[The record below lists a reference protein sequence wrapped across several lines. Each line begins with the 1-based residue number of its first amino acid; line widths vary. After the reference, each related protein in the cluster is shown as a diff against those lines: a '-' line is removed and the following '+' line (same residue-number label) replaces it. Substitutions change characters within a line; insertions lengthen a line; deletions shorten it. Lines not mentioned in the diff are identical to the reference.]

1 MKVKVSKSHWVR
13 FISFIAV
20 ITGIAAFQFKDIRL
34 TRSEYACQDF
44 VMKLRCKNSEVLNI
58 KGADFGREEDS
69 ICKSSR
75 DHQSNETC
83 NLLDKTN
90 TVKTRCDGQPEC
102 FILASIHIFGNPCPG
117 LKNYLNVM
125 YVCVKQQH
133 TAAPEGTSNTNV
145 LTTRIAST
153 ATKANMVKTNSTLL
167 NVSTTSPNITQP
179 TSSSR
184 VLSESTQSEPK
195 QKEAIKTQKTIRVFD
210 PNNLTFSTS
219 TRTSCCIPWFFFWVS
234 LLFIISN

>member
-1 MKVKVSKSHWVR
+1 MSNCLTAYVYGGSLGVIIF
-13 FISFIAV
+13 FIYI
-20 ITGIAAFQFKDIRL
+20 
-34 TRSEYACQDF
+34 
-44 VMKLRCKNSEVLNI
+44 
-58 KGADFGREEDS
+58 
-69 ICKSSR
+69 
-75 DHQSNETC
+75 
-83 NLLDKTN
+83 
-90 TVKTRCDGQPEC
+90 
-102 FILASIHIFGNPCPG
+102 
-117 LKNYLNVM
+117 
-125 YVCVKQQH
+125 VKQQH